1 MLNRILGFV
10 YGLLLGNC
18 GYQTDRKI
26 YDQSDITRRLHSS
39 GDLHATK
46 LQTRLL
52 AAARIIRA
60 MQTKYALLLA
70 LKIAVMLLMIT
81 IVIEL
86 EYHIRPL
93 YWRIIKLICF
103 FIEQGLVWIY
113 TFISFGFSL
122 ISILLKIALT
132 SASAFCYVF
141 RSFVQTVDFLV
152 KAIIRVGILLITCS
166 LGVLIT
172 CSHTTKNK
180 TKSFNPNDSR
190 MGEYIRAISVSY
202 MIVHFKLPNQFIYN
216 CTTNENVVI
225 ENVRRFPGM
234 SVYSTQPILNC
245 Y

>member
-1 MLNRILGFV
+1 MHDDVMLNSVFRFV

-26 YDQSDITRRLHSS
+26 CDRNEITPRLHSS

-46 LQTRLL
+46 LQTRFL

-60 MQTKYALLLA
+60 MQTKNALLLA

-81 IVIEL
+81 IAIEL

-122 ISILLKIALT
+122 ISFLLKIALT

-172 CSHTTKNK
+172 CSHTIE
-180 TKSFNPNDSR
+180 NPDDSR
-190 MGEYIRAISVSY
+190 MGECIRA
-202 MIVHFKLPNQFIYN
+202 
-216 CTTNENVVI
+216 
-225 ENVRRFPGM
+225 M
-234 SVYSTQPILNC
+234 SV
-245 Y
+245 

>member
-1 MLNRILGFV
+1 MTEARSHPACIPLVICTQQN
-10 YGLLLGNC
+10 Y
-18 GYQTDRKI
+18 
-26 YDQSDITRRLHSS
+26 
-39 GDLHATK
+39 
-46 LQTRLL
+46 
-52 AAARIIRA
+52 ARIIRA

-81 IVIEL
+81 IAIEL

-122 ISILLKIALT
+122 ISFLLKIALT

-141 RSFVQTVDFLV
+141 RSFVQIVDFLL
-152 KAIIRVGILLITCS
+152 KAIIRVAILLITCS

-172 CSHTTKNK
+172 CSHTIKNETKR
-180 TKSFNPNDSR
+180 FIPNDSR

-202 MIVHFKLPNQFIYN
+202 MIVYFKLPTQFFSN
-216 CTTNENVVI
+216 CTTDENVVI
-225 ENVRRFPGM
+225 ENVRCFPGM
-234 SVYSTQPILNC
+234 RVSSTQPILNC